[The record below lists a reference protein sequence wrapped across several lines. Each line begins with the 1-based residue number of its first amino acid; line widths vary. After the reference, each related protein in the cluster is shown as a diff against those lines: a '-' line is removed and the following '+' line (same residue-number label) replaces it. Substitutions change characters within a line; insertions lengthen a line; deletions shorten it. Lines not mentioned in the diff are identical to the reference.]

1 MTLSLSFFVT
11 LFLGIITHRLMCSR
25 TAHNEIY
32 LFFFIGHVALNFLIC
47 FSGLLL
53 FMKLVVFPGMMLLL
67 IKQLSLILLLLFSK
81 AIFLKTP
88 PKVPK
93 VPKVII
99 LIFLT
104 SLTLFVCNFLGYRF
118 LPPVPLGINPG
129 YNTGSLTILYR
140 DATVFTYFSSVIIG
154 TLLAYDLRV
163 AMKRFKEQK
172 NQSKTFVRYLTFY
185 VSIIVFNFLF
195 LIITQKYYKEQSSAE
210 TFTIISRMLLIVEFL
225 FPFVIPGFLIS
236 IIKLNF
242 SKLTGSSLA
251 HENKALSHL
260 TQVITSQKLFLEPDF
275 SLAKMQFHSN
285 VSAEAIRN
293 AIRASHFD
301 NFKAFLNHHRV
312 VHAVALID
320 GGYLDKHTINS
331 LSVDSGFKSPVTF
344 FRAFKDQKKQ
354 TPLAYATQNG

>member
-1 MTLSLSFFVT
+1 MTLSLSFFVV
-11 LFLGIITHRLMCSR
+11 LFLGIMTYRLMRSR
-25 TAHNEIY
+25 TAHNKIY
-32 LFFFIGHVALNFLIC
+32 LSFFIGHVSLNFLIC

-93 VPKVII
+93 VII

-118 LPPVPLGINPG
+118 LPPVPLGIKPG
-129 YNTGSLTILYR
+129 YNTVSLTILYR

-163 AMKRFKEQK
+163 AMKRFKEQT
-172 NQSKTFVRYLTFY
+172 NQSKAFVRYLTFY
-185 VSIIVFNFLF
+185 VSIIIFNLLF
-195 LIITQKYYKEQSSAE
+195 LISSQNYFKEHSSAE
-210 TFTIISRMLLIVEFL
+210 TLTTLSRMFLMVEFL
-225 FPFVIPGFLIS
+225 FPFIIPGFLTS
-236 IIKLNF
+236 ITKLNF

-260 TQVITSQKLFLEPDF
+260 TQVITSQKLFLQPDF

-285 VSAEAIRN
+285 IGAEAIRN

-301 NFKAFLNHHRV
+301 NFKAFLNHHRI

-320 GGYLDKHTINS
+320 GGYLDKHTINA
-331 LSVDSGFKSPVTF
+331 LSVDSGFISYVTF
-344 FRAFKDQKKQ
+344 FRAFKYQKKQ

>member
-11 LFLGIITHRLMCSR
+11 LFLGIITYRLMCSR

-88 PKVPK
+88 PK

-344 FRAFKDQKKQ
+344 FRAFKYQKKQ

>member
-1 MTLSLSFFVT
+1 
-11 LFLGIITHRLMCSR
+11 
-25 TAHNEIY
+25 
-32 LFFFIGHVALNFLIC
+32 
-47 FSGLLL
+47 
-53 FMKLVVFPGMMLLL
+53 MKLVVFPGMMLLL

-88 PKVPK
+88 PK

-260 TQVITSQKLFLEPDF
+260 TQVITSQKLFLAPDF

-285 VSAEAIRN
+285 VSADTIRN

-344 FRAFKDQKKQ
+344 FRAFKYQKKQ

>member
-1 MTLSLSFFVT
+1 
-11 LFLGIITHRLMCSR
+11 MCSR

-93 VPKVII
+93 VII

-129 YNTGSLTILYR
+129 YNTSSLTILYR

-344 FRAFKDQKKQ
+344 FRAFKYQKKQ

>member
-1 MTLSLSFFVT
+1 
-11 LFLGIITHRLMCSR
+11 MCSR

-88 PKVPK
+88 PK

-344 FRAFKDQKKQ
+344 FRAFKYQKKQ

>member
-1 MTLSLSFFVT
+1 
-11 LFLGIITHRLMCSR
+11 
-25 TAHNEIY
+25 
-32 LFFFIGHVALNFLIC
+32 
-47 FSGLLL
+47 
-53 FMKLVVFPGMMLLL
+53 MKLVVFPGMMLLL

-344 FRAFKDQKKQ
+344 FRAFRYQKKQ

>member
-344 FRAFKDQKKQ
+344 FRAFRYQKKQ

>member
-1 MTLSLSFFVT
+1 
-11 LFLGIITHRLMCSR
+11 
-25 TAHNEIY
+25 
-32 LFFFIGHVALNFLIC
+32 
-47 FSGLLL
+47 
-53 FMKLVVFPGMMLLL
+53 MKLVVFPGMMLLL

-88 PKVPK
+88 PK

-344 FRAFKDQKKQ
+344 FRAFKYQKKQ

>member
-301 NFKAFLNHHRV
+301 NFKAFLNHHRI

-344 FRAFKDQKKQ
+344 FRAFKYQKKQ

>member
-1 MTLSLSFFVT
+1 MTISLSFFVV
-11 LFLGIITHRLMCSR
+11 LFLGIMIYRSAGSR
-25 TAHNEIY
+25 TAHNKIY
-32 LFFFIGHVALNFLIC
+32 LSFFIGHVTLNFLIC
-47 FSGLLL
+47 FLGLLL
-53 FMKLVVFPGMMLLL
+53 FMKLVVFPGMISLL
-67 IKQLSLILLLLFSK
+67 IKQLSLIFLLLFSK

-88 PKVPK
+88 PK

-344 FRAFKDQKKQ
+344 FRAFKYQKKQ

>member
-1 MTLSLSFFVT
+1 
-11 LFLGIITHRLMCSR
+11 
-25 TAHNEIY
+25 
-32 LFFFIGHVALNFLIC
+32 
-47 FSGLLL
+47 
-53 FMKLVVFPGMMLLL
+53 
-67 IKQLSLILLLLFSK
+67 
-81 AIFLKTP
+81 
-88 PKVPK
+88 
-93 VPKVII
+93 
-99 LIFLT
+99 
-104 SLTLFVCNFLGYRF
+104 
-118 LPPVPLGINPG
+118 
-129 YNTGSLTILYR
+129 
-140 DATVFTYFSSVIIG
+140 
-154 TLLAYDLRV
+154 
-163 AMKRFKEQK
+163 MKRFKEQK

-344 FRAFKDQKKQ
+344 FRAFKYQKKQ

>member
-1 MTLSLSFFVT
+1 MTLSLSFFVI
-11 LFLGIITHRLMCSR
+11 LFLVIMTYRLMRSR
-25 TAHNEIY
+25 TAHNKIY
-32 LFFFIGHVALNFLIC
+32 LSFFIGHVSLNFLIC

-53 FMKLVVFPGMMLLL
+53 FMKLVVFPGMILLL

-88 PKVPK
+88 PK

-163 AMKRFKEQK
+163 AMKRFKEQT
-172 NQSKTFVRYLTFY
+172 NQSKAFVRYLTFY
-185 VSIIVFNFLF
+185 VSIIIFNLLF
-195 LIITQKYYKEQSSAE
+195 LISSQNYFKEHSSAE
-210 TFTIISRMLLIVEFL
+210 TLTTLSRMFLMVEFL
-225 FPFVIPGFLIS
+225 FPFIIPGFLTS
-236 IIKLNF
+236 ITKLNF
-242 SKLTGSSLA
+242 SKLMGSSLA

-354 TPLAYATQNG
+354 TPLAYSTQKV

>member
-1 MTLSLSFFVT
+1 
-11 LFLGIITHRLMCSR
+11 
-25 TAHNEIY
+25 
-32 LFFFIGHVALNFLIC
+32 
-47 FSGLLL
+47 
-53 FMKLVVFPGMMLLL
+53 MKLVVFPGMMLLL

-93 VPKVII
+93 VII

-104 SLTLFVCNFLGYRF
+104 SLTLFVYNFLGYRF

-163 AMKRFKEQK
+163 AMKRFKEQT
-172 NQSKTFVRYLTFY
+172 NQSKAFVRYLTFY

-195 LIITQKYYKEQSSAE
+195 LIITQKYYKGQSSAE

-225 FPFVIPGFLIS
+225 FPFVIPGFLTS
-236 IIKLNF
+236 ITKLNF

-260 TQVITSQKLFLEPDF
+260 TQVITSQKLFLQPDF

-285 VSAEAIRN
+285 VGAEAIRN

-320 GGYLDKHTINS
+320 GGYLAKHTINS

-344 FRAFKDQKKQ
+344 FRAFKDKKKQ

>member
-344 FRAFKDQKKQ
+344 FRAFKYQKKQ

>member
-88 PKVPK
+88 PK

-344 FRAFKDQKKQ
+344 FRAFKYQKKQ

>member
-1 MTLSLSFFVT
+1 
-11 LFLGIITHRLMCSR
+11 
-25 TAHNEIY
+25 
-32 LFFFIGHVALNFLIC
+32 
-47 FSGLLL
+47 
-53 FMKLVVFPGMMLLL
+53 MKLVVFPGMMLLL

-172 NQSKTFVRYLTFY
+172 NQSKTFIRYLTFY

-344 FRAFKDQKKQ
+344 FRAFRYQKKQ

>member
-301 NFKAFLNHHRV
+301 NFKAFLNHHRI

-331 LSVDSGFKSPVTF
+331 LSVDSGFKSSVTF
-344 FRAFKDQKKQ
+344 FRAFKYQKKQ

>member
-172 NQSKTFVRYLTFY
+172 NQSKTFIRYLTFY

-344 FRAFKDQKKQ
+344 FRAFRYQKKQ